1 MIEIPDIAKRHGLAT
16 RKIRQ
21 TVRRLRGR
29 INNVGK
35 GGRYRWPSWNDPEV
49 EAIEKAL
56 ETSHAPITAPEF
68 HQLTIRLPKD
78 MQMLLRTVADATG
91 TSVNDTVVRAIADY
105 LSDEKRRAEVTAY
118 IDGARER
125 FRATLDKLKDLEM
138 R

>member
-1 MIEIPDIAKRHGLAT
+1 MIEIGDIAERHGVDT
-16 RKIRQ
+16 RKVRR

-29 INNVGK
+29 TNNVGK
-35 GGRYRWPSWNDPEV
+35 GGRYTWTSWADPEV
-49 EAIEKAL
+49 QAIEKAL
-56 ETSHAPITAPEF
+56 ETSHAPTTTEF

-78 MQMLLRTVADATG
+78 VQIVLRTVAEATG
-91 TSVNDTVVRAIADY
+91 TSVNDTVIRAIADY
-105 LSDEKRRAEVTAY
+105 LEKRRAEVTAY